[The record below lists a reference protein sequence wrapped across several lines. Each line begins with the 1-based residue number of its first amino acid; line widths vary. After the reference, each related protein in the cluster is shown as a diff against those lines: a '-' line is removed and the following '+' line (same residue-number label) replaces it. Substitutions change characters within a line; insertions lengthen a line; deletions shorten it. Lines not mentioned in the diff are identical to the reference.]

1 MFDLFRSRDKAVRIL
16 LTVILGLVALSMVT
30 YLIPGS
36 GMSYGS
42 NDANVIAKVGD
53 QAITVQDAQRV
64 ITNMM
69 RGRQVP
75 PEILSVYAPQ
85 LINTMIK
92 DRAMIYEA
100 KRLGFQVND
109 AEVAKAVHDSLPPQ
123 LFQDGKFN
131 KDLYVAALAEQGM
144 TPAQFEG
151 QVAEQTLMNR
161 LRDLIAAGVV
171 VSPRE
176 VENEYRKRNEKA
188 KVDYVLIPQDKY
200 KTEAQVSD
208 ADAKAYFDK
217 HRSDYQIPQKK
228 SLAVLEID
236 PNVVQNEI
244 NPTEADLHNLYQMNI
259 ESFRAPESVNIRHIL
274 LKTDGKNDA
283 QVKAKIDDIRNQ
295 LLKGAD
301 FAEMAKKYSEDPGSK
316 DKGGLYENVVHG
328 QMVKEFDAA
337 AFSLPVKQI
346 SEPVKTSYGYHL
358 LQVEAKNP
366 ARVKPFEE
374 ARAQLLADYR
384 QKRLNAVLQTAEDKM
399 VAALRKDPAHPE
411 KAAAEAKAQLFNVP
425 SYAPGDPIPGI
436 GVSKEVDEAVV
447 ALKKGEVSAP
457 VVLQGN
463 RIVVAVATNVEPAH
477 PATFEEVA
485 AQVKTKLA
493 DEKLKQL
500 ISAKATELLA
510 KAKSAGDLKKAAKE
524 LGLEVKSSEEF
535 NRSGAIEGVGGASTF
550 EDAFSKPVGTV
561 LGPFPAQHTEVVAQ
575 VTGRVEPNMAEFP
588 NQRDNIRETLKNSK
602 IRERQEVFAAGLQK
616 RLEEEKKIKVN
627 NDVLK
632 SLIASYSRS

>member
-16 LTVILGLVALSMVT
+16 LTVILGMVALSMVT

-53 QAITVQDAQRV
+53 QAITIQDAQRV

-188 KVDYVLIPQDKY
+188 KIDYVLIPQDKY

-217 HRSDYQIPQKK
+217 HR
-228 SLAVLEID
+228 
-236 PNVVQNEI
+236 
-244 NPTEADLHNLYQMNI
+244 
-259 ESFRAPESVNIRHIL
+259 
-274 LKTDGKNDA
+274 
-283 QVKAKIDDIRNQ
+283 
-295 LLKGAD
+295 
-301 FAEMAKKYSEDPGSK
+301 
-316 DKGGLYENVVHG
+316 
-328 QMVKEFDAA
+328 
-337 AFSLPVKQI
+337 
-346 SEPVKTSYGYHL
+346 
-358 LQVEAKNP
+358 
-366 ARVKPFEE
+366 
-374 ARAQLLADYR
+374 
-384 QKRLNAVLQTAEDKM
+384 
-399 VAALRKDPAHPE
+399 
-411 KAAAEAKAQLFNVP
+411 
-425 SYAPGDPIPGI
+425 
-436 GVSKEVDEAVV
+436 
-447 ALKKGEVSAP
+447 
-457 VVLQGN
+457 
-463 RIVVAVATNVEPAH
+463 
-477 PATFEEVA
+477 
-485 AQVKTKLA
+485 
-493 DEKLKQL
+493 
-500 ISAKATELLA
+500 
-510 KAKSAGDLKKAAKE
+510 
-524 LGLEVKSSEEF
+524 
-535 NRSGAIEGVGGASTF
+535 
-550 EDAFSKPVGTV
+550 
-561 LGPFPAQHTEVVAQ
+561 
-575 VTGRVEPNMAEFP
+575 
-588 NQRDNIRETLKNSK
+588 
-602 IRERQEVFAAGLQK
+602 
-616 RLEEEKKIKVN
+616 
-627 NDVLK
+627 
-632 SLIASYSRS
+632 